1 LIFSFGALPLH
12 ASGRILGQLAV
23 SNEDAMN
30 AVAAEVTGRKP
41 QPGGQRVTITIREAC
56 EVSGLSRSTIN
67 RLLLARKLTSVRVG
81 RRVLIHNDTLQQILL
96 EGEV

>member
-1 LIFSFGALPLH
+1 
-12 ASGRILGQLAV
+12 
-23 SNEDAMN
+23 MN

-56 EVSGLSRSTIN
+56 EVSRLSRSTIN
-67 RLLLARKLTSVRVG
+67 RLLWARKLTSVRIG

-96 EGEV
+96 QGEV